1 MITYLRVSNVVT
13 KDMYKGR
20 VRYAGPGASIPGARS
35 SLPTPSCVRSRPV
48 NAVTIIEGSR
58 LARSTRRLE
67 PEGRRDARG
76 EEGAKTYVVC
86 LLHGSRGGQVGRR
99 AYSSY
104 VPACCVVDSTMAG
117 IWLQFGATSMY
128 QTERWAAA
136 VCLHGNDQN
145 AGWTFVICDVWGWFV
160 AACLHHSFFFLIFQ
174 SVFFWSCSSPVY
186 PTVLV

>member
-1 MITYLRVSNVVT
+1 MERSPGHPPCAAHATRRRPILRPHGYAPPPPTSLPSLGSRRSGAPPGIVVASWLSVSSIVAGSGGHT
-13 KDMYKGR
+13 LP
-20 VRYAGPGASIPGARS
+20 GPGASIPGARS

-48 NAVTIIEGSR
+48 NAVTIIEGLR

-117 IWLQFGATSMY
+117 IWLQFGVTSMY
-128 QTERWAAA
+128 QTQ
-136 VCLHGNDQN
+136 V
-145 AGWTFVICDVWGWFV
+145 
-160 AACLHHSFFFLIFQ
+160 S
-174 SVFFWSCSSPVY
+174 SCCVPAW
-186 PTVLV
+186 

>member
-13 KDMYKGR
+13 KNMYKGR

-128 QTERWAAA
+128 QTQR
-136 VCLHGNDQN
+136 
-145 AGWTFVICDVWGWFV
+145 
-160 AACLHHSFFFLIFQ
+160 
-174 SVFFWSCSSPVY
+174 
-186 PTVLV
+186 